1 MGTEMLIAGG
11 AGLVAVVILIAGIVS
26 IRSERQEQI
35 EERLERYTTEYSST
49 ALAGREDDPEAAE
62 AEVSLLTQRLDS
74 ALAERNFAKKWRV
87 QLARADLKLTVA
99 EYFSLHI
106 ISGLGVFLVSWFII
120 FGNPIAGAAAG
131 IAGLFIPRFYVARKQ
146 GQRLKAFEN
155 QLPDRAVGEQL
166 CARLFGV
173 AGDGSIAREVRADV
187 DRVSPRGGSAAAC
200 RWMLHSNICSTVC
213 RAGHDLVNTAVVFN
227 EVGGNLARSSRRSP
241 IPSATYQAQGRNS
254 RTDLAGTHHRLAD
267 SRCRLS

>member
-155 QLPDRAVGEQL
+155 QLPDTIGLWVNALRSGYSVLQAME
-166 CARLFGV
+166 A
-173 AGDGSIAREVRADV
+173 IAREAPEPTSTEFR
-187 DRVSPRGGSAAAC
+187 RVVQEVQLGVPMDAA
-200 RWMLHSNICSTVC
+200 L
-213 RAGHDLVNTAVVFN
+213 
-227 EVGGNLARSSRRSP
+227 
-241 IPSATYQAQGRNS
+241 
-254 RTDLAGTHHRLAD
+254 
-267 SRCRLS
+267 